1 MKLRIG
7 YVSNSSSSSFVISD
21 IDPELLKKKLRKLR
35 KDKLNK
41 LNDICEIENKIEK
54 IS

>member
-7 YVSNSSSSSFVISD
+7 YVSNSSSSSFVMSS
-21 IDPELLKKKLRKLR
+21 IDPELLKRKLRKLR

-41 LNDICEIENKIEK
+41 LNNICNNENKIEK